1 MEQKKQRKP
10 KHPAIIY
17 LNQYKAMKLRR
28 EDLVEELEYIRQKAT
43 KATSRITA
51 ERVSGTGMHDSMANA
66 VIKGIETEE
75 KLARLIANLEECL
88 NMRLWLIE
96 QLADEWEK
104 TVLTER
110 YINGRS
116 WEDIQRR
123 IPFERAET
131 FRIHSRALQHFWK
144 LHNDQQKVDAKPDTK

>member
-96 QLADEWEK
+96 QLTDEWEK

-110 YINGRS
+110 YIKGRDWEGRNGILS
-116 WEDIQRR
+116 R
-123 IPFERAET
+123 IPFERTVMFE
-131 FRIHSRALQHFWK
+131 IHGRALEHFWAIY
-144 LHNDQQKVDAKPDTK
+144 QKERTKTD